1 MKHLFTTLSGFYN
14 LICYVLA
21 LAAMAYL
28 TRQLISSLQ
37 VDAFGTLPH
46 VGLWCAGLLFGLLIH
61 ITRKNPFI
69 SLLPL
74 SGFAGLV
81 LIF

>member
-1 MKHLFTTLSGFYN
+1 MKTMFTTLPGFYR

-21 LAAMAYL
+21 LAAMFYL
-28 TRQLISSLQ
+28 TRQLAISLQ
-37 VDAFGTLPH
+37 VDAFGTMPH
-46 VGLWCAGLLFGLLIH
+46 AGLWCAGFLFGLLVH
-61 ITRKNPFI
+61 ITRKNPLI

-74 SGFAGLV
+74 AGLAGLV